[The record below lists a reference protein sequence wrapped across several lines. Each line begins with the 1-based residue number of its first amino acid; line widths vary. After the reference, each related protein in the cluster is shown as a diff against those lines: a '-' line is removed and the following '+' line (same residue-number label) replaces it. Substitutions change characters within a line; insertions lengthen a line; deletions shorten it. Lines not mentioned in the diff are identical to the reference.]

1 MDRPNS
7 AYNELTSAFAR
18 MAHLGAAEQTLFW
31 EGRTM
36 MPPGGAA
43 SRAKVMGALRGVI
56 AETMASPRIADLLD
70 RAENEE
76 AASLGDWEAA
86 NLREMRREWKRLT
99 AVPPKLAS
107 EIADKT
113 ALSQQVWER
122 ARRDD
127 DFKSFA
133 GPLKALLTLQ
143 FEAANIAADALGL
156 EPYDAMMD
164 EHEPD
169 ARMETI
175 DPIFDDLAQHL
186 PQLLQR
192 IMEKQAREPQ
202 VLPLPGPFAED
213 RQRALSEALARLIGF
228 DFAHGRLDTTAHPF
242 ASGVPGDIRITTR
255 FLPDDAI
262 AGVMATVHET
272 GHAMYEAG
280 LPADWHFQPVGRAR
294 GMGMHESQSLLMEM
308 QAGRS
313 AAFLPVLARHFRQA
327 FGGDGEAWS
336 DDNIRRLYRRVRP
349 SFIRVDAD
357 EVTYPLHVILRYRLE
372 RRILSGELAIEDIPE
387 AWRAESRKLLG
398 IAPPNDRLGCLQDIH
413 WSMGSFGYFPSYTL
427 GALTAA
433 QFFAA
438 AAKADAQI
446 LPALARGDF
455 QPLLGWA
462 RAHVHAQASF
472 PASSDEIVKAATGA
486 PLSTAA
492 FKRHLVARYL
502 EE

>member
-7 AYNELTSAFAR
+7 AYQELTSSFAR
-18 MAHLGAAEQTLFW
+18 MAHLGAAEKTLFW

-36 MPPGGAA
+36 MPPGGAS

-56 AETMASPRIADLLD
+56 TEMMADPRVGELLD
-70 RAENEE
+70 RAEAEE
-76 AASLGDWEAA
+76 AESLSAWEAA
-86 NLREMRREWKRLT
+86 NLREMRRQWRRET
-99 AVPPKLAS
+99 AVPTKLAA

-113 ALSQQVWER
+113 ALSQQAWER

-127 DFKSFA
+127 DFKGFIA
-133 GPLKALLTLQ
+133 PLKALLKLQ
-143 FEAANIAADALGL
+143 FEAAHIAGEALGL

-164 EHEPD
+164 EHEPG
-169 ARMETI
+169 ARMAII
-175 DPIFDDLAQHL
+175 DPIFADLAAFL
-186 PQLLQR
+186 PGLLQR

-202 VLPLPGPFAED
+202 AVPLPGPFPED
-213 RQRALSEALARLIGF
+213 RQRAMSEKLARLIGF
-228 DFAHGRLDTTAHPF
+228 DFEHGRLDTTAHPF

-262 AGVMATVHET
+262 AGVMATIHET

-280 LPADWHFQPVGRAR
+280 LPHDWSFQPVGHAR
-294 GMGMHESQSLLMEM
+294 GMGLHESQSLLMEM

-313 AAFLPVLARHFRQA
+313 AAFLPVLAGLFREA
-327 FGGDGEAWS
+327 FGGEGEAWS
-336 DDNIRRLYRRVRP
+336 DENIRRLYRRVRP

-372 RRILSGELAIEDIPE
+372 RRILGGELAIEDIPE
-387 AWRAESRKLLG
+387 AWKAESEKLLG
-398 IAPPNDRLGCLQDIH
+398 IAPPDDRLGCLQDIH

-433 QFFAA
+433 QFFA
-438 AAKADAQI
+438 KATADNPEI

-455 QPLLGWA
+455 APLLGWA
-462 RAHVHAQASF
+462 RTHVHTRASH
-472 PASSDEIVKAATGA
+472 PASSGEIIAAATGK
-486 PLSTAA
+486 PLTTDA
-492 FKRHLVARYL
+492 FKKHLVSRYL

>member
-7 AYNELTSAFAR
+7 AYQELTSSFAR

-56 AETMASPRIADLLD
+56 TEMMADPRIAGLLD
-70 RAENEE
+70 RAEAEE
-76 AASLGDWEAA
+76 AESLNDWEAA
-86 NLREMRREWKRLT
+86 NLREMRREWRRST
-99 AVPPKLAS
+99 AVPPKLAA

-113 ALSQQVWER
+113 ALSQQAWER

-127 DFKSFA
+127 DFKSFIA
-133 GPLKALLTLQ
+133 PLKALLTLQ
-143 FEAANIAADALGL
+143 FEAANIAADALDL
-156 EPYDAMMD
+156 APYDAMMD
-164 EHEPD
+164 EHEPG
-169 ARMETI
+169 ARMAMI
-175 DPIFDDLAQHL
+175 DPIFDDLAQFL
-186 PQLLQR
+186 PSLLQR

-202 VLPLPGPFAED
+202 ALPLPGPFPQD
-213 RQRALSEALARLIGF
+213 RQRALSEKLAGLIGF
-228 DFAHGRLDTTAHPF
+228 DFEHGRLDTTAHPF

-255 FLPDDAI
+255 FLPDDLI
-262 AGVMATVHET
+262 AGVMATMHET

-280 LPADWHFQPVGRAR
+280 LPHDWHFQPVGQAR

-313 AAFLPVLARHFRQA
+313 AAFLPVLAKLLRENL
-327 FGGDGEAWS
+327 GGEGEAWS
-336 DDNIRRLYRRVRP
+336 DENIRRIYRRVRP

-372 RRILSGELAIEDIPE
+372 RMILAGELSIEDIPD
-387 AWRAESRKLLG
+387 AWKAQSEKLLG

-433 QFFAA
+433 QFFAK
-438 AAKADAQI
+438 AAKDDPEI
-446 LPALARGDF
+446 LAGLSRGDF
-455 QPLLGWA
+455 APLLAWA
-462 RAHVHAQASF
+462 RANVHNHGSL
-472 PASSDEIVKAATGA
+472 PASSNEIIVAATGA
-486 PLSTAA
+486 PLSTDA
-492 FKRHLVARYL
+492 FKKHLVARYL